1 MLLSIIIPAYNV
13 DKYLEKCLQSVL
25 NQESID
31 YEIIIINDGSTDLT
45 LKIAKTFEK
54 KYSNII
60 VIDQKNKGI
69 AEARNIGIKN
79 ARGKYISFIDSDDYI
94 LPDLYKNIFT
104 VLKEDFDIACFDFLR
119 VNEGENIKL
128 NNEKVKISTLN
139 NEQAMKA
146 YLSNEISSYLWDKI
160 YNVKLFK
167 ENNIKFPANRL
178 YEDLRTSYEL
188 MEKSNKIIKTNIKG
202 YAYIQRDGSIT
213 KSIVEK
219 NLNDFS
225 EEYIKVLDSIESNYN
240 IKSSKELIAY
250 KVIKYNAII
259 RMKQKLKNQSYYID
273 ERIKYKLSLKEIL
286 TNNKI
291 TIKEKIINII
301 GENNNMFYLLKE
313 LYSFVK

>member
-1 MLLSIIIPAYNV
+1 
-13 DKYLEKCLQSVL
+13 
-25 NQESID
+25 
-31 YEIIIINDGSTDLT
+31 
-45 LKIAKTFEK
+45 
-54 KYSNII
+54 
-60 VIDQKNKGI
+60 
-69 AEARNIGIKN
+69 
-79 ARGKYISFIDSDDYI
+79 
-94 LPDLYKNIFT
+94 
-104 VLKEDFDIACFDFLR
+104 
-119 VNEGENIKL
+119 
-128 NNEKVKISTLN
+128 
-139 NEQAMKA
+139 
-146 YLSNEISSYLWDKI
+146 
-160 YNVKLFK
+160 
-167 ENNIKFPANRL
+167 
-178 YEDLRTSYEL
+178 